1 MVRMGKAGKQSLG
14 PNSFFLGVSLAVM
27 VGLVG
32 CATDS
37 QTTGSIK
44 APSKPI
50 HEMNQADLNQ
60 ATAYWQ
66 KRYEKYPKNKTVG
79 LKFATALRITG
90 RNEQALAVMQRMAIH
105 HPEDRDVL
113 AAYGK
118 ALAGN
123 GDLQKALKT
132 VQRAQTPDNPDW
144 RLHSAEGAIL
154 DQLGKPKLARVQ
166 YRKALDLKPNE
177 PSVLSNLG
185 MSYLLAGDQRAAET
199 YLRQAMSQPEAD
211 SRVRQNLAL
220 VIGLQGRFEEA
231 EQVAAGELP
240 PNEAQENIAFLRK
253 MLSEQNAWTALKK
266 EDAKAQNKDKKI
278 SAPAGQRK
286 PSNAE
291 EQG

>member
-1 MVRMGKAGKQSLG
+1 MMKFRQIVACGGSMRSVSMV
-14 PNSFFLGVSLAVM
+14 
-27 VGLVG
+27 VGLALALSLSG
-32 CATDS
+32 CATDR
-37 QTTGSIK
+37 QTTGSVK

-50 HEMNQADLNQ
+50 HEMNQADLND
-60 ATAYWQ
+60 ATTYWQ
-66 KRYEKYPKNKTVG
+66 KRYEKYPKNKMVG

-105 HPEDRDVL
+105 HPEDREVL
-113 AAYGK
+113 GAYGK

-144 RLHSAEGAIL
+144 KLHSAEGAIF
-154 DQLGKPKLARVQ
+154 DQLGKPELARAQ

-199 YLRQAMSQPEAD
+199 YLRQAMAQPQAD
-211 SRVRQNLAL
+211 SRVRQNLSL
-220 VIGLQGRFEEA
+220 VIGLQGRFKEA
-231 EQVAAGELP
+231 ETVAAGELP
-240 PNEAQENIAFLRK
+240 PAEAQENIAFLRK
-253 MLSEQNAWTALKK
+253 MLSEQNAWTQLKDK
-266 EDAKAQNKDKKI
+266 DAQNDEAGDKI
-278 SAPAGQRK
+278 TVPAG
-286 PSNAE
+286 